1 MPEKDPL
8 ADGGLA
14 EFARNFRSGA
24 ISSVQATEGYLARIE
39 ALNPRL
45 EAYEHIAADQALA
58 TAHAMDAL
66 RAAGTDLG
74 PLMGVPIAVKDLIS
88 VEGMPTRAGTRLD
101 VADLI
106 GPEGPVIKAL
116 RRAGCIILGKT
127 KTVEFAL
134 GITGLSQPRGT
145 PVNPWDA
152 GTVRL
157 PGGSSSGSAVATAA
171 GLCAFALGSDTG
183 GSVRVPAALNGV
195 FGLKTSFGRLSNEG
209 AFPLARHLDTIGLLT
224 RSAHDAAIAFS
235 ELMGHALP
243 APAKLD
249 HLRLARPDNYFF
261 ERLDPE
267 LGSRVE
273 AGLAQMQAAGALI
286 EGLLIPEAP
295 EREAYFPVVLPV
307 CLLADLGR
315 ERFLAGRGMIDPV
328 IERRIA
334 AALEIA
340 ASDYVALERRRE
352 ASVKRALQRFE
363 GFDAWISPT
372 TAIYPPAVE
381 SLADEQTAFD
391 LALGMTR
398 NTQPANYLNLCAVS
412 IPLPMDGHAFPA
424 GLQVMCPSGK
434 EEQLLAI
441 AIGIEALLG
450 LPQLPET
457 EKLLVCSPP
466 RSPATS

>member
-1 MPEKDPL
+1 MLEKDPL

-14 EFARNFRSGA
+14 EYARNFRSGA
-24 ISSVQATEGYLARIE
+24 ISSVQATQGYLARIE

-45 EAYEHIAADQALA
+45 DAYEHVAADQAIA

-66 RAAGTDLG
+66 FAAGTDIG
-74 PLMGVPIAVKDLIS
+74 PLMGVPVAIKDLIA

-106 GPEGPVIKAL
+106 GPEGPVVRAL

-127 KTVEFAL
+127 KSVEFAL

-157 PGGSSSGSAVATAA
+157 PGGSSSGSGVATAA
-171 GLCAFALGSDTG
+171 GLCAFAVGSDTG

-195 FGLKTSFGRLSNEG
+195 FGLKTSFGRFSNEG

-224 RSAHDAAIAFS
+224 RSAHDAAIAFA
-235 ELMGHALP
+235 ELTGHMPP
-243 APAKLD
+243 APARLD

-261 ERLDPE
+261 ESLEPE
-267 LGSRVE
+267 LASRVE
-273 AGLAQMQAAGALI
+273 AGLAEMQAAGALI

-295 EREAYFPVVLPV
+295 EREDYFPIALPV
-307 CLLADLGR
+307 CLLAELGR
-315 ERFLAGRGMIDPV
+315 ERFLTGRAMIDPV

-334 AALEIA
+334 AVLDVT

-352 ASVKRALQRFE
+352 ASMKRALQRFE

-372 TAIYPPAVE
+372 TAIYPPPVE
-381 SLADEQTAFD
+381 SLADPQTAFD

-398 NTQPANYLNLCAVS
+398 NTQPANYLDLCAVN
-412 IPLPMDGHAFPA
+412 IPLPMDGHALPA
-424 GLQVMCPSGK
+424 GLQVMCPPGQ
-434 EEQLLAI
+434 EERLLGI
-441 AIGIEALLG
+441 AIGVETLLG
-450 LPQLPET
+450 R
-457 EKLLVCSPP
+457 PP
-466 RSPATS
+466 SPAVEKFLVSDN